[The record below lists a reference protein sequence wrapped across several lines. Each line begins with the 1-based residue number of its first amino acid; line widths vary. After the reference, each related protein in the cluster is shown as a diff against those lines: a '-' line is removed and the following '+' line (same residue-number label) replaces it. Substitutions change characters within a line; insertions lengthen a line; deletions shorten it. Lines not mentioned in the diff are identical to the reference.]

1 MRLFFLATI
10 ILTSTVHPSTHDH
23 KAKQEPKPVES
34 AGIVHGVNTHI
45 GIKYFTDHYE
55 DENEAKLDNILS
67 HDGGNK
73 KDPNI
78 KKNPCNEINY
88 YPLPWQISVNEYDGD
103 AMLREATVL
112 YQPSAY

>member
-55 DENEAKLDNILS
+55 DENEAMQ
-67 HDGGNK
+67 
-73 KDPNI
+73 
-78 KKNPCNEINY
+78 NPAEKTIFPDRITFRGTGRKEDQY
-88 YPLPWQISVNEYDGD
+88 
-103 AMLREATVL
+103 
-112 YQPSAY
+112 